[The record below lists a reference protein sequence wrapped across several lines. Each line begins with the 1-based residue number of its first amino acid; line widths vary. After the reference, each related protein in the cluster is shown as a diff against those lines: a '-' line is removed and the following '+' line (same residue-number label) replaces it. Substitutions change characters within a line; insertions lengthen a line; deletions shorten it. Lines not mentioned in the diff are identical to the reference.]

1 MVYKPKDDEILYHY
15 CSAETFLAI
24 CTGKK
29 LRFSDLFSMND
40 YQEVHWGNAVWL
52 EVANSLIEEVGYEF
66 VDTID
71 EIFHVTGIFGL
82 LVACCFSLDGDT
94 LSQWRAY
101 ADDGKGYCIGFKARE
116 LTQMSVRPLRVC
128 YDKTEQINI
137 CNKLIRALHIAES
150 QSDEKYSSSF
160 RTLCHLIRFDLAAF
174 KNPAFIEEKE
184 IRLIHTL
191 DLLPS
196 NKSLKLSDAGGKHF
210 GVEYGGEQVQFRMN
224 DHVPVPFIDMSFI
237 SNDGKCIIQEVILG
251 PKNESSLT
259 NISVFLETLGLEN
272 VNVRRSVASYR

>member
-1 MVYKPKDDEILYHY
+1 MIYKPTDDDVLYHY

-40 YQEVHWGNAVWL
+40 SLEIHWGSDIWIEA
-52 EVANSLIEEVGYEF
+52 ANTLKNEVGHEF
-66 VDTID
+66 IDIID

-82 LVACCFSLDGDT
+82 LVASCFSLDGDT

-101 ADDGKGYCIGFKARE
+101 ADDGKGYCVGFKASE
-116 LTQMSVRPLRVC
+116 LTKMSVRPLRVC
-128 YDKTEQINI
+128 YDKAEQIDI
-137 CNKLIRALHIAES
+137 CSKLIRALHTAES
-150 QSDEKYSSSF
+150 KSDEKYSSSF

-184 IRLIHTL
+184 IRLVHTL

-196 NKSLKLSDAGGKHF
+196 NKSLKVVDAGGKHF
-210 GVEYGGEQVQFRMN
+210 GVEHGGDQVQFRMRDN
-224 DHVPVPFIDMSFI
+224 VPSPFIDMSFFQI
-237 SNDGKCIIQEVILG
+237 DGKNIIQEVILG